1 MQDCDRKCLCIA
13 IPVALHGYIR
23 YSQISSRG
31 HGVSWLVFSYSLPS
45 KASSSPRVTLW
56 RRLKR
61 LGAIAFNSVQVLP
74 ERDECLETFQWL
86 AQEVQKASGEALIMR
101 VEQFE
106 GLSDSEIVE
115 RFRAA
120 RRDDY
125 GELEAEATALANT
138 LTNSPDPE
146 AWGDLQERLEKLYKH
161 YADIRRIDFFD
172 CPEGAQVMAHLNQIA
187 EVLTPAPGA
196 ITVAAAALDQYQQR
210 SWVTRPRPHV
220 DRLACIWLIRRFIDP
235 KAVIRYAKTAA
246 ADEVTFDMDK
256 GDFQHQGNLC
266 TFEVMVRAFGL
277 DDDSA
282 LQVLGQIVHEIDL
295 RDGQYRQPQTAGV
308 DALLRG
314 WLLAN
319 FADTALELH
328 GIALFEGLYT
338 TLAQER
344 ATPQGA

>member
-1 MQDCDRKCLCIA
+1 
-13 IPVALHGYIR
+13 
-23 YSQISSRG
+23 
-31 HGVSWLVFSYSLPS
+31 VSWLVFSYSLPS
-45 KASSSPRVTLW
+45 KASSSPRVSLW

-74 ERDECLETFQWL
+74 ERDECLEAFQWL
-86 AQEVQKASGEALIMR
+86 AQEVQKAKGEALIMR
-101 VEQFE
+101 VEKFE

-125 GELEAEATALANT
+125 TELDVEATALAN
-138 LTNSPDPE
+138 SPNPE
-146 AWGDLQERLEKLYKH
+146 VQGELQERLEKLYKH

-187 EVLTPAPGA
+187 AALAPAPEA
-196 ITVAAAALDQYQQR
+196 IVVTAAALDQYQQR

-235 KAVIRYAKTAA
+235 KAVIRYAKTVA
-246 ADEVTFDMDK
+246 ADEVAFDMDK

-266 TFEVMVRAFGL
+266 TFEVIVRAFGL
-277 DDDSA
+277 GNDPA

-295 RDGQYRQPQTAGV
+295 RDGQYCQPQTAGV

-319 FADTALELH
+319 FSDTALELH
-328 GIALFEGLYT
+328 GIALFEGLYA
-338 TLAQER
+338 TLAQAR
-344 ATPQGA
+344 AQGPGAQNPTQ

>member
-1 MQDCDRKCLCIA
+1 M
-13 IPVALHGYIR
+13 
-23 YSQISSRG
+23 
-31 HGVSWLVFSYSLPS
+31 SWLVFSYSLPS

-61 LGAIAFNSVQVLP
+61 LGAIAFNGIQVLP
-74 ERDECLETFQWL
+74 EREECLEAFQWL
-86 AQEVQKASGEALIMR
+86 AQEVQKANGEALIMR

-106 GLSDSEIVE
+106 GLPDSDIVE

-125 GELEAEATALANT
+125 TELEAQATALGIPPA
-138 LTNSPDPE
+138 PE
-146 AWGDLQERLEKLYKH
+146 ARGDLQERLEKLYKL
-161 YADIRRIDFFD
+161 YTDIRRIDFFD
-172 CPEGAQVMAHLNQIA
+172 CPEGAQVMAHLNQIS
-187 EVLTPAPGA
+187 ETLTPAPGA
-196 ITVAAAALDQYQQR
+196 IAIATAALDQYQQR

-220 DRLACIWLIRRFIDP
+220 DRLACIWLIRRFIDS
-235 KAVIRYAKTAA
+235 KAVIHYAKTAA
-246 ADEVTFDMDK
+246 ADEVAFDMDN

-277 DDDSA
+277 DDNPA

-319 FADTALELH
+319 FSDTALELH

-344 ATPQGA
+344 ATPLGA

>member
-1 MQDCDRKCLCIA
+1 M
-13 IPVALHGYIR
+13 
-23 YSQISSRG
+23 
-31 HGVSWLVFSYSLPS
+31 SWLVFSYSLPS

-74 ERDECLETFQWL
+74 ERDECLEAFQWL

-125 GELEAEATALANT
+125 AELEAQATALANSFD
-138 LTNSPDPE
+138 LE
-146 AWGDLQERLEKLYKH
+146 ARGDLQERLEKLYKH

-172 CPEGAQVMAHLNQIA
+172 CPEGAQVMAYLNQIA
-187 EVLTPAPGA
+187 EALMPAPGA
-196 ITVAAAALDQYQQR
+196 IAIATAALDQYQQR

-235 KAVIRYAKTAA
+235 NAVIRYAKTAA
-246 ADEVTFDMDK
+246 ADEVTFDMNQ

-277 DDDSA
+277 DDNSA

-319 FADTALELH
+319 FSDTALELH
-328 GIALFEGLYT
+328 GIALFEGLYA

-344 ATPQGA
+344 ATPLNSSAPQAAEQ

>member
-1 MQDCDRKCLCIA
+1 M
-13 IPVALHGYIR
+13 
-23 YSQISSRG
+23 
-31 HGVSWLVFSYSLPS
+31 PS

-74 ERDECLETFQWL
+74 ERDECLEAFQWL

-125 GELEAEATALANT
+125 AELEAQATALANS
-138 LTNSPDPE
+138 LDLE
-146 AWGDLQERLEKLYKH
+146 ARGDLQERLEKLYRH

-172 CPEGAQVMAHLNQIA
+172 CPEGAQVMAYLNQMVEA
-187 EVLTPAPGA
+187 LTPAPGA
-196 ITVAAAALDQYQQR
+196 IAIAPAALDQYQQR

-235 KAVIRYAKTAA
+235 NAVIRYAKTAA
-246 ADEVTFDMDK
+246 ADEVTFDMSQ

-277 DDDSA
+277 DDNPA

-319 FADTALELH
+319 FSDAALEMH
-328 GIALFEGLYT
+328 GIALFEGLYA

-344 ATPQGA
+344 ATPLDSSAPQAAEQ

>member
-1 MQDCDRKCLCIA
+1 M
-13 IPVALHGYIR
+13 
-23 YSQISSRG
+23 
-31 HGVSWLVFSYSLPS
+31 SWLVFSYSLPS

-74 ERDECLETFQWL
+74 ERDECLEAFQWL

-125 GELEAEATALANT
+125 AELAAQATALAN
-138 LTNSPDPE
+138 SPTPE
-146 AWGDLQERLEKLYKH
+146 TQGDLHERLEKLCKH

-172 CPEGAQVMAHLNQIA
+172 CPEGAQMMAHLNRIA
-187 EVLTPAPGA
+187 EALTPVPEA
-196 ITVAAAALDQYQQR
+196 IAIAAAALDQYQQR

-246 ADEVTFDMDK
+246 ADEVTFDMDQ
-256 GDFQHQGNLC
+256 GEFQHQGNLC

-277 DDDSA
+277 DNNPA

-295 RDGQYRQPQTAGV
+295 RDGQYHQPQTAGV

-314 WLLAN
+314 WLLTN
-319 FADTALELH
+319 FSDTALELH
-328 GIALFEGLYT
+328 GIALFEGLYA

-344 ATPQGA
+344 ATPLGSSAPQAAER

>member
-1 MQDCDRKCLCIA
+1 
-13 IPVALHGYIR
+13 
-23 YSQISSRG
+23 
-31 HGVSWLVFSYSLPS
+31 
-45 KASSSPRVTLW
+45 
-56 RRLKR
+56 

-74 ERDECLETFQWL
+74 ERDECLEAFQWL

-106 GLSDSEIVE
+106 GLSDSEIVD

-125 GELEAEATALANT
+125 AELEAQATVLANA
-138 LTNSPDPE
+138 PE
-146 AWGDLQERLEKLYKH
+146 ARGDLQERLEKLYKH

-187 EVLTPAPGA
+187 EALTPASEA
-196 ITVAAAALDQYQQR
+196 IAIAAAALDQYQQR

-235 KAVIRYAKTAA
+235 NAVIRYAKTAA
-246 ADEVTFDMDK
+246 EDEIAFDMNR

-266 TFEVMVRAFGL
+266 TFEVMIRAFGL
-277 DDDSA
+277 DDNPA

-295 RDGQYRQPQTAGV
+295 RDGQYRQPQTVGV

-314 WLLAN
+314 WLLSN
-319 FADTALELH
+319 FPDTAVEVH
-328 GIALFEGLYT
+328 GVALFEGLYA

-344 ATPQGA
+344 ATPLGSSAPQSTAQELP

>member
-1 MQDCDRKCLCIA
+1 M
-13 IPVALHGYIR
+13 
-23 YSQISSRG
+23 
-31 HGVSWLVFSYSLPS
+31 SWLVFSYSLPS

-74 ERDECLETFQWL
+74 ERDDCLEAFQWL

-125 GELEAEATALANT
+125 AELEAQSTALAKA
-138 LTNSPDPE
+138 PDPE
-146 AWGDLQERLEKLYKH
+146 ARGDLQERLEKLYKH

-172 CPEGAQVMAHLNQIA
+172 CPEGAQVMAHLNQIS
-187 EVLTPAPGA
+187 ETLTPAPGA
-196 ITVAAAALDQYQQR
+196 IAIATAALDQYQQR

-235 KAVIRYAKTAA
+235 KAVIRYAKTPT
-246 ADEVTFDMDK
+246 ADEVTFDMNK

-266 TFEVMVRAFGL
+266 TFEIMVKAFGL
-277 DDDSA
+277 DDNPA

-319 FADTALELH
+319 FSDTSLELH

-344 ATPQGA
+344 ATPLGS

>member
-1 MQDCDRKCLCIA
+1 
-13 IPVALHGYIR
+13 VG
-23 YSQISSRG
+23 
-31 HGVSWLVFSYSLPS
+31 WLVFSYSLPS
-45 KASSSPRVTLW
+45 KAPSSPRVTLW

-74 ERDECLETFQWL
+74 DRDECLEAFQWL
-86 AQEVQKASGEALIMR
+86 AQEVQKAGGEALIMR

-106 GLSDSEIVE
+106 GLSNAEIIE

-125 GELEAEATALANT
+125 ARLEAEAAALVNA
-138 LTNSPDPE
+138 LPE
-146 AWGDLQERLEKLYKH
+146 AQEDLHDRIEKLYKH
-161 YADIRRIDFFD
+161 HADIRRIDFFD
-172 CPEGAQVMAHLNQIA
+172 CPEGARVIARLNQIA
-187 EVLTPAPGA
+187 AALAPAPGA
-196 ITVAAAALDQYQQR
+196 IAIAAAALDQYRQR

-235 KAVIRYAKTAA
+235 QAEIRYAKTAA
-246 ADEVTFDMDK
+246 ANEVPFDMGQ

-266 TFEVMVRAFGL
+266 TFDVMVRAFGL
-277 DDDSA
+277 EGDAA
-282 LQVLGQIVHEIDL
+282 LQGLGQIVHEIDL
-295 RDGQYRQPQTAGV
+295 RDSQYHRPQTAGV

-319 FADTALELH
+319 FSDSALELH

-338 TLAQER
+338 TLAQEQ
-344 ATPQGA
+344 AAPLGAAHPSAAPASP

>member
-1 MQDCDRKCLCIA
+1 M
-13 IPVALHGYIR
+13 
-23 YSQISSRG
+23 
-31 HGVSWLVFSYSLPS
+31 SWLVFSYSLPS

-74 ERDECLETFQWL
+74 ERDECLEAFQWL
-86 AQEVQKASGEALIMR
+86 AQEVRKVRGEAVIMR
-101 VEQFE
+101 VEQFD
-106 GLSDSEIVE
+106 GLPNSEIVE

-125 GELEAEATALANT
+125 AELEAKATALANC
-138 LTNSPDPE
+138 SDSE
-146 AWGDLQERLEKLYKH
+146 AQSDFQERLEKLYKQH
-161 YADIRRIDFFD
+161 AEVRRIDFFD
-172 CPEGAQVMAHLNQIA
+172 CPEGVRVIARLNQISA
-187 EVLTPAPGA
+187 ARAPRDVA
-196 ITVAAAALDQYQQR
+196 IAAAALEQYQQR

-235 KAVIRYAKTAA
+235 KAVIRYAKTVAQ
-246 ADEVTFDMDK
+246 DEIAFDMNE

-266 TFEVMVRAFGL
+266 TFEVMIRAFGL
-277 DDDSA
+277 EDDVA
-282 LQVLGQIVHEIDL
+282 LQGLGQIVHEIDL

-319 FADTALELH
+319 FPDPALEVH
-328 GIALFEGLYT
+328 GIALFEGLYA
-338 TLAQER
+338 TLTQER
-344 ATPQGA
+344 ATSLGSSAPQVAER

>member
-1 MQDCDRKCLCIA
+1 M
-13 IPVALHGYIR
+13 
-23 YSQISSRG
+23 
-31 HGVSWLVFSYSLPS
+31 VFSYSLPS

-74 ERDECLETFQWL
+74 DRDECLEAFQWL

-125 GELEAEATALANT
+125 AELATQATALAS
-138 LTNSPDPE
+138 SPASD
-146 AWGDLQERLEKLYKH
+146 AQGDLHERLEKLYKH

-172 CPEGAQVMAHLNQIA
+172 CPEGAQVMARLNQIA
-187 EVLTPAPGA
+187 EDLTPVSEA
-196 ITVAAAALDQYQQR
+196 IAIVAAALDQYQQR

-266 TFEVMVRAFGL
+266 TFEVMVKAFGL
-277 DDDSA
+277 DNDPA

-314 WLLAN
+314 WLLTD
-319 FADTALELH
+319 FSDTALELH
-328 GIALFEGLYT
+328 GIALFEGLYA

-344 ATPQGA
+344 AIPLGSSAPQAAER

>member
-1 MQDCDRKCLCIA
+1 M
-13 IPVALHGYIR
+13 
-23 YSQISSRG
+23 
-31 HGVSWLVFSYSLPS
+31 VFSYSLPS

-61 LGAIAFNSVQVLP
+61 LGAIAFNSIQVLP
-74 ERDECLETFQWL
+74 DRDECLEAFQWL

-106 GLSDSEIVE
+106 GLSDSDIVE

-125 GELEAEATALANT
+125 AELEAQATALAS
-138 LTNSPDPE
+138 SPAFDVS
-146 AWGDLQERLEKLYKH
+146 GDLHERLEKLYKH

-172 CPEGAQVMAHLNQIA
+172 CPEGAQVMARLNQIA
-187 EVLTPAPGA
+187 EVLTPVSEA
-196 ITVAAAALDQYQQR
+196 IAIAAAALDQYQQR

-277 DDDSA
+277 DNNPA

-295 RDGQYRQPQTAGV
+295 RDGQYHQPQTAGV

-314 WLLAN
+314 WLLTD
-319 FADTALELH
+319 FSDTALEMH
-328 GIALFEGLYT
+328 GIALFEGLYA

-344 ATPQGA
+344 ATPLGSSAPQAAER

>member
-1 MQDCDRKCLCIA
+1 M
-13 IPVALHGYIR
+13 
-23 YSQISSRG
+23 
-31 HGVSWLVFSYSLPS
+31 SWLVFSYSLPS

-61 LGAIAFNSVQVLP
+61 LGAIAFNSIQVLP
-74 ERDECLETFQWL
+74 DRDECLEAFQWL

-106 GLSDSEIVE
+106 GLSDSDIVE

-125 GELEAEATALANT
+125 AELEAQATALAS
-138 LTNSPDPE
+138 SPAFDVS
-146 AWGDLQERLEKLYKH
+146 GDLHERLEKLYKH

-172 CPEGAQVMAHLNQIA
+172 CPEGAQVMARLNQIA
-187 EVLTPAPGA
+187 EVLTPVSEA
-196 ITVAAAALDQYQQR
+196 IAIAAAALDQYQQR

-277 DDDSA
+277 DNNPA

-295 RDGQYRQPQTAGV
+295 RDGQYHQPQTAGV

-314 WLLAN
+314 WLLTD
-319 FADTALELH
+319 FSDTALEMH
-328 GIALFEGLYT
+328 GIALFEGLYA

-344 ATPQGA
+344 ATPLGSSAPQAAER